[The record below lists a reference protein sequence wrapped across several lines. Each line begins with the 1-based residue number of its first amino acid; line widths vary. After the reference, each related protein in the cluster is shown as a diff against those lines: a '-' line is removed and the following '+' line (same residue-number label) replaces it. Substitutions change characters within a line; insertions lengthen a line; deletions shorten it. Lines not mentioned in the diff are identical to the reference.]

1 MEIKKAIADL
11 RVGKMIVIVDD
22 ERREN
27 EGDLMMAAE
36 FVTPEKMAFIIRHT
50 GGVVCA
56 PISREIADKLK
67 LTPMVKDNQD
77 KFTTPFTVSVDSVK
91 TNTGISAADRCLT
104 ARMLASANAGP
115 TDLTRPGHLFPL
127 VAKAGG
133 VLERAGHTEAAVDL
147 CRLANLRPA
156 AVISELMAR
165 DGTMMRAAALKKFA
179 KRHKLTLI
187 SISDLINYSSATF
200 TLGPMLL
207 VK

>member
-1 MEIKKAIADL
+1 
-11 RVGKMIVIVDD
+11 
-22 ERREN
+22 
-27 EGDLMMAAE
+27 
-36 FVTPEKMAFIIRHT
+36 
-50 GGVVCA
+50 
-56 PISREIADKLK
+56 
-67 LTPMVKDNQD
+67 
-77 KFTTPFTVSVDSVK
+77 
-91 TNTGISAADRCLT
+91 
-104 ARMLASANAGP
+104 MLASANAGP

-133 VLERAGHTEAAVDL
+133 VLERAGHTEAAIDL
-147 CRLANLRPA
+147 CCLAGLRPV

-165 DGTMMRAAALKKFA
+165 DGLMMRAAALKKFA